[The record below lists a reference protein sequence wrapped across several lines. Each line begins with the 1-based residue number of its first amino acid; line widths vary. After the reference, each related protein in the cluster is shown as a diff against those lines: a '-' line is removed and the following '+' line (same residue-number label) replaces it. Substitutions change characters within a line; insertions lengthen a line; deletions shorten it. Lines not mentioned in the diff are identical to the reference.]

1 MKIRTSNLIF
11 DSIVDGPSLRTVL
24 FTQGCS
30 HHCPGCHNTETWD
43 PTKGQLKDV
52 DDLFNQIINHG
63 TKAMTFS
70 GGEPFEQPLACAFLA
85 QRLKEQGFNLW
96 SYSGYTWEQIQ
107 QDEDKKQLLKHLD
120 VLVDGRFI
128 LAQKSLTLRFK
139 GSSNQRI
146 IDVQE
151 SIKQNKIVL
160 YSLNKK
166 RDFRQKR
173 EGIYI

>member
-70 GGEPFEQPLACAFLA
+70 GGEPFEQVESCLELI
-85 QRLKEQGFNLW
+85 KEVKKLNLDVFC
-96 SYSGYTWEQIQ
+96 YTGYTIEEILK
-107 QDEDKKQLLKHLD
+107 DERKKKLLSEVDTLI
-120 VLVDGRFI
+120 DGRFI
-128 LAQKSLTLRFK
+128 QEEKNLLLKFR
-139 GSSNQRI
+139 GSENQRI
-146 IDVQE
+146 IEVNQ
-151 SIKQNKIVL
+151 
-160 YSLNKK
+160 
-166 RDFRQKR
+166 
-173 EGIYI
+173 YITA